1 MSRDP
6 QYQRLLN
13 SKRWKELRMQYLQQH
28 PLCERCLKE
37 GHVRSAI
44 DVHHRVPVETATS
57 LSEMEALCYRWSNLE
72 ALCIPHHKDTHRLLR
87 SQTKEGHQRAEAD
100 SLERWRERLKTRPKR
115 LGG

>member
-13 SKRWKELRMQYLQQH
+13 SQRWKQLRRFYLWQY

-44 DVHHRVPVETATS
+44 DVHHKTPVETAHT

-72 ALCIPHHKDTHRLLR
+72 ALCIPCHQEVHKEMGKSKRENIKERKNIKLQRWIDK
-87 SQTKEGHQRAEAD
+87 QTKKPGSQ
-100 SLERWRERLKTRPKR
+100 
-115 LGG
+115 

>member
-13 SKRWKELRMQYLQQH
+13 SKTWKMLRMAYLQQH

-44 DVHHRVPVETATS
+44 DLHHRIPVETAKS
-57 LSEMEALCYRWSNLE
+57 RSEMRDLCYDLRNLE
-72 ALCIPHHKDTHRLLR
+72 ALCIPHHKEAHKQLR
-87 SQTKEGHQRAEAD
+87 SQTKEAHQQRED
-100 SLERWRERLKTRPKR
+100 DRLERWIERQSKPKR
-115 LGG
+115 ND

>member
-1 MSRDP
+1 MSRNP

-13 SKRWKELRMQYLQQH
+13 SKRWKQLRMQYLQQH
-28 PLCERCLKE
+28 PLCERCLAE

-44 DVHHRVPVETATS
+44 DLHHRVPVETAHT
-57 LSEMEALCYRWSNLE
+57 LSEMEALCYRWTNLE
-72 ALCIPHHKDTHRLLR
+72 ALCIHCHKEVHKALL

-100 SLERWRERLKTRPKR
+100 SMERWRERLKTRPKR

>member
-13 SKRWKELRMQYLQQH
+13 SQRWKQLRRFYLWQN

-44 DVHHRVPVETATS
+44 DVHHKTPVETAHT

-72 ALCIPHHKDTHRLLR
+72 ALCIPCHQEVHKEMGKSKRENIKERKNIKLQRWIDK
-87 SQTKEGHQRAEAD
+87 QTKKPGSQ
-100 SLERWRERLKTRPKR
+100 
-115 LGG
+115 

>member
-13 SKRWKELRMQYLQQH
+13 SKRWKELRRFYLWQN

-44 DVHHRVPVETATS
+44 DVHHKTPVETAST

-72 ALCIPHHKDTHRLLR
+72 ALCIPCHQAVHKEMGKDKRVNVKERKNIKLQR
-87 SQTKEGHQRAEAD
+87 WIDKQTKKPG
-100 SLERWRERLKTRPKR
+100 SP
-115 LGG
+115 

>member
-13 SKRWKELRMQYLQQH
+13 SKTWKMLRMAYLQQH

-44 DVHHRVPVETATS
+44 DVHHKTPVETAHT

-72 ALCIPHHKDTHRLLR
+72 ALCIPCHKEVHKALR
-87 SQTKEGHQRAEAD
+87 SQTKEAHQQRED
-100 SLERWRERLKTRPKR
+100 DRLERWIERQSKPKR
-115 LGG
+115 ND